1 MAFIIV
7 NALLLLKRTYV
18 MESTHPLFSLRNEFS
33 TCIEKSSFRLWEK
46 SEKQPKQR
54 ITDLRGRGKEA
65 NDHKEAKGEGK
76 NPSKHLNHGCNGPV
90 DFKNTEILA
99 KVQCKTKKQA
109 EFLLKIREGM
119 NIRCHQTGPG
129 KGLNENWGNL
139 PTRQWDPLF
148 ADIRNNGNV

>member
-1 MAFIIV
+1 MT
-7 NALLLLKRTYV
+7 KRK
-18 MESTHPLFSLRNEFS
+18 PK
-33 TCIEKSSFRLWEK
+33 EK
-46 SEKQPKQR
+46 
-54 ITDLRGRGKEA
+54 G
-65 NDHKEAKGEGK
+65 
-76 NPSKHLNHGCNGPV
+76 
-90 DFKNTEILA
+90 
-99 KVQCKTKKQA
+99 KQA

>member
-1 MAFIIV
+1 MKNILCSKNRDKPPDKRIVYKLPCPCNPAPENAYIGYTVRRKEQRMAEH
-7 NALLLLKRTYV
+7 AGYV
-18 MESTHPLFSLRNEFS
+18 RRGED
-33 TCIEKSSFRLWEK
+33 SSGIA
-46 SEKQPKQR
+46 Q
-54 ITDLRGRGKEA
+54 
-65 NDHKEAKGEGK
+65 
-76 NPSKHLNHGCNGPV
+76 HLNHGCNGPV
-90 DFKNTEILA
+90 DFKNPEILA